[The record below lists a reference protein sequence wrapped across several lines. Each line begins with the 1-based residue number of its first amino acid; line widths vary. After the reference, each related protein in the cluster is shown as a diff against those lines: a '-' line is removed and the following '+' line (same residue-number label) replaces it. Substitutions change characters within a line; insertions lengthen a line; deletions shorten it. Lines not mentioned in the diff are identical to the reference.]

1 MLTLVNDKHSSN
13 NPKDSWRPYHELSD
27 LSVSV
32 SDILTAQY
40 LHFLCNIVRL
50 QIYWVKIQNGKLWI
64 N

>member
-1 MLTLVNDKHSSN
+1 MYLSN
-13 NPKDSWRPYHELSD
+13 NSKDSWRPYHELSD

-40 LHFLCNIVRL
+40 FSATSRDCKSVESVLVENIM
-50 QIYWVKIQNGKLWI
+50 NEF